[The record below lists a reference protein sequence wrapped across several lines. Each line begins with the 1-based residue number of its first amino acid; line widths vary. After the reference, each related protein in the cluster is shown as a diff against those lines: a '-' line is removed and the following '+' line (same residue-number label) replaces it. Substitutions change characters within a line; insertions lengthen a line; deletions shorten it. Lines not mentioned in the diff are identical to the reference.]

1 MEVGRIVREE
11 SLELE
16 GFGVDEV
23 PLKRNLVEKA
33 GLLEENLIAT
43 SPQVDGRGL
52 EEKGQEQQLAWKEV
66 KNPPQKEQNKIDRSE
81 TKERGKNKQDS
92 HTEVKKS

>member
-11 SLELE
+11 SPELE

-33 GLLEENLIAT
+33 GLLEESLIQT
-43 SPQVDGRGL
+43 SPQVDSRGL
-52 EEKGQEQQLAWKEV
+52 EEKGQEQLLASKEV
-66 KNPPQKEQNKIDRSE
+66 ESPQQKEQNKIDRSE
-81 TKERGKNKQDS
+81 TKERGKK
-92 HTEVKKS
+92 